1 MNLLQE
7 KMQGR
12 GGVIAIDK
20 QGNIGKAFNTD
31 VMPWASIKNNQL
43 TFGLNDTQGTT
54 TWLHEE
60 SRRLD
65 GNQ

>member
-1 MNLLQE
+1 
-7 KMQGR
+7 MQGQ

-31 VMPWASIKNNQL
+31 LMLWASIKNNQL

-54 TWLHEE
+54 TWLQEE